1 MFQPLKV
8 AKEKGDLT
16 MSIYKNVLGD
26 DFYNLHPM
34 LQKRYHIEQNSS
46 FLGKGTMTAITGGQ
60 KWLYPLFKLGVSW
73 KLLFPERGTNIPFT
87 ITNRARSGANG
98 EAQIHWER
106 VFHFG
111 STPRY
116 FNALMS
122 LDGKRGIIKDY
133 LGEPALLYA
142 DLAFTVKD
150 DGALT
155 IQSLQQRLVLGKI
168 EIPLPR
174 LLQGLATVTESYDE
188 EQEVYRIAVTVR
200 NPLIGNLF
208 SYEGEFVQ
216 HA

>member
-8 AKEKGDLT
+8 AKEKGDST
-16 MSIYKNVLGD
+16 MSIYKHVLGD
-26 DFYNLHPM
+26 DFYKLHPM
-34 LQKRYHIEQNSS
+34 LQKRYHIEPDTP
-46 FLGKGTMTAITGGQ
+46 FHGKGTMTAITGGP
-60 KWLYPLFKLGVSW
+60 KWLYPLFNLGVRW
-73 KLLFPERGTNIPFT
+73 KLLFPERGENIEFT
-87 ITNRARSGANG
+87 ITNSARLGANG

-111 STPRY
+111 STRRY

-150 DGALT
+150 DGSLT

-200 NPLIGNLF
+200 NSLIGNLF